1 MLASTTN
8 PLRASALSCRF
19 QPSLFAPYS
28 YQAPSIQPGQRRHRC
43 SKPSIFQVARA
54 TSESY
59 HGIKP
64 DQTRKI
70 QSTRLASTSTTPT
83 SIHSTPSTSSTT
95 ASSSAA
101 SSSSDSVLPLTW
113 NEFLRLRKVRRRF
126 NLVASVSTATVTT
139 LGGISILSQQDLEAL
154 SGQVF
159 GLDPFMVLGLAT
171 AGCGAVGWLIGPV
184 LGGTVFG
191 IWYRRFGAQ
200 IAEKER
206 EFFHRI
212 KRYRVDPSSQ
222 SIANPVPDY
231 YGERIDS
238 VQGYRHWLKD
248 QRAYNKK
255 RQSYV

>member
-1 MLASTTN
+1 MLASTTT
-8 PLRASALSCRF
+8 PLRASALSCRL
-19 QPSLFAPYS
+19 QPSLFVPCS
-28 YQAPSIQPGQRRHRC
+28 HSAPSPQPTQRRAFP
-43 SKPSIFQVARA
+43 SKPSFFHTSPAAPKPFALKRDRSRQPQPFRA
-54 TSESY
+54 
-59 HGIKP
+59 
-64 DQTRKI
+64 
-70 QSTRLASTSTTPT
+70 ASTSTT
-83 SIHSTPSTSSTT
+83 STSSPAT
-95 ASSSAA
+95 ASSAAPA
-101 SSSSDSVLPLTW
+101 SSSTPLTW

-126 NLVASVSTATVTT
+126 NLVASLGTATMTT
-139 LGGISILSQQDLEAL
+139 LAGVSVLSQQDLEAL

-191 IWYRRFGAQ
+191 FWYRRFGAQ
-200 IAEKER
+200 IAEKEK

-222 SIANPVPDY
+222 SISNPVPDY
-231 YGERIDS
+231 YGERIGS

-255 RQSYV
+255 RQSFV